1 MSEEGLLGRI
11 YKDGEVIV
19 KEGTQSRTMYVI
31 QSGNVKV
38 VKSEGETETT
48 LAMLGEGDI
57 FGEMSLFDAK
67 PRSATVKAM
76 GEARVLAIDHENFL
90 KRIKMDPSLAFRT
103 IKQMSQ
109 RIRDLNSR
117 LSFAL
122 GTVNQAHNTLSQLK
136 EAEDVGIKGMDVKLG
151 SILDS
156 VGQIQQELLRL
167 KVSISSHE

>member
-38 VKSEGETETT
+38 VKSEGETETA

-67 PRSATVKAM
+67 PRSATVKAV

-136 EAEDVGIKGMDVKLG
+136 EAEDIGIKGMDVKLG

-156 VGQIQQELLRL
+156 VAQIQQELLKL
-167 KVSISSHE
+167 KVAISSHE

>member
-67 PRSATVKAM
+67 PRSATVKAV

-109 RIRDLNSR
+109 RIRGMNSR

-122 GTVNQAHNTLSQLK
+122 GAVNQAHDTLSQLK

-156 VGQIQQELLRL
+156 VAQIQQELLKL
-167 KVSISSHE
+167 KVAISSHE